1 MAKKYFNPLVIGAV
15 LVSIV
20 FLYSI
25 NVMALGEEKKEERT
39 YQTDRT
45 LIKEVIAN
53 QKQTHAL
60 LSEIKGLL
68 KDAMQE

>member
-15 LVSIV
+15 LMGMV

-25 NVMALGEEKKEERT
+25 NVMAYGEGKKEERI
-39 YQTDRT
+39 YHTDRT

-68 KDAMQE
+68 KDAM

>member
-1 MAKKYFNPLVIGAV
+1 MAKKYFNPLVIGTV
-15 LVSIV
+15 FIGLV
-20 FLYSI
+20 FLYSV
-25 NVMALGEEKKEERT
+25 NVMALGEEKKEERI

-60 LSEIKGLL
+60 LNEIKGLL
-68 KDAMQE
+68 KDAI